1 MSKSTAR
8 KTRAKRALLQEPVRK
23 ARAIPDKCLKC
34 ATLSAEQAQA
44 IHGVDGDRCWNPAV
58 CYSRRS
64 HARHRDRRNS
74 SRNQKRS
81 RQLEQIEVE
90 TEATTAQF
98 FAVLVVYRASG
109 TDTPI
114 HAIGAEIW
122 QGQQKYGEVKTIRCG
137 GMTPSQ
143 VHAYVKKMLSV
154 LSENYGIKKFAA
166 QERLDPQLCPVQQ
179 QAGIA

>member
-8 KTRAKRALLQEPVRK
+8 KARAKRSLLQEPVKK
-23 ARAIPDKCLKC
+23 AKAIPDKCLKC
-34 ATLSAEQAQA
+34 ATLSAEQAQS
-44 IHGVDGDRCWNPAV
+44 IHGVDGDGCWNPSV

-64 HARHRDRRNS
+64 HARHRDRRNQA
-74 SRNQKRS
+74 RNQKREQ
-81 RQLEQIEVE
+81 QLEQIVVE

-109 TDTPI
+109 ADTPV

-122 QGQQKYGEVKTIRCG
+122 QGQQKHGEVKTIRCG

-143 VHAYVKKMLSV
+143 VHAYVSQMLSV
-154 LSENYGIKKFAA
+154 LEENYGIRKFAA

-179 QAGIA
+179 